1 MVRSQLGLR
10 PAQLPESKLRSLWR
24 ALDDDGSG
32 FITAKEFGS
41 FMRVGTAASGPGGW
55 RERLTAHNRSE
66 AEELTR
72 KLNEERNAMAR
83 VQPASKDEVGELSCK
98 MHSCMLEKKQ
108 KNWFHLFKLM
118 DQDGSGRVTY
128 LEFLEMVRS
137 DVAGLALR
145 PAQLPDSQLQSLWRA
160 LDDDGSGFITAKEFG
175 TFMRRGEAAA
185 GGKGATWLEL
195 RTAKHR
201 AGAEAMLAERNKQRD
216 AMADVPA
223 ASDTEMRA
231 LAEQLHASMVDRN
244 HNHWF
249 RLFKL
254 MDVDN
259 SGIVMF
265 VELQD
270 IVRGELEMST
280 KQLSEASLKSLWV
293 SLDSDRSGH
302 ITAKE
307 FGQFMKRGVPEAVK
321 TSRGAVLEKKR
332 LIAVR
337 NRVGLEQEKVER
349 MESELRAA
357 ARKVKAHEAEK
368 ALLQAEL
375 QKLTGKASSASL
387 LASLEQSHGRQ
398 TLLPHSELQQLRAEL
413 GEALDGR

>member
-1 MVRSQLGLR
+1 MPLGR
-10 PAQLPESKLRSLWR
+10 R
-24 ALDDDGSG
+24 
-32 FITAKEFGS
+32 
-41 FMRVGTAASGPGGW
+41 
-55 RERLTAHNRSE
+55 
-66 AEELTR
+66 
-72 KLNEERNAMAR
+72 
-83 VQPASKDEVGELSCK
+83 
-98 MHSCMLEKKQ
+98 
-108 KNWFHLFKLM
+108 FHLFTQM
-118 DQDGSGRVTY
+118 DQDKSGRVTY
-128 LEFLEMVRS
+128 VEFLEMVRS
-137 DVAGLALR
+137 DAAGLALR
-145 PAQLPDSQLQSLWRA
+145 PAQLPDYQLQSLWRA

-175 TFMRRGEAAA
+175 IFMRRGEAAA

-201 AGAEAMLAERNKQRD
+201 AGAEAMLAERNKERD
-216 AMADVPA
+216 AMADVPP

-231 LAEQLHASMVDRN
+231 LAVQLHASMVDRN
-244 HNHWF
+244 YSHWF

-254 MDVDN
+254 MDADD

-270 IVRGELEMST
+270 IVRGELEIST

-307 FGQFMKRGVPEAVK
+307 FGHFMKRGVPAAVK
-321 TSRGAVLEKKR
+321 TGRGAVLEKKR
-332 LIAVR
+332 LLAVR
-337 NRVGLEQEKVER
+337 NRVALEQEKVER
-349 MESELRAA
+349 WEIELRAT

-387 LASLEQSHGRQ
+387 LASLEQSHQRQ
-398 TLLPHSELQQLRAEL
+398 TLLTRSQLQQLASIIPRAEL
-413 GEALDGR
+413 GFN